1 MLNHE
6 RKLEYNARFFL
17 EGYRS
22 RKKFEMQGDTSACVE
37 YLLHLR
43 KKIRQFIFLT
53 LTIVLKTYMT
63 LPITIFQVEG
73 NFSKLLIM
81 KKKLINHARK
91 KTGLLYSLCENITK
105 LMLSKN
111 MQPKNIGKKKVL
123 GVSIIYFVVFAVF
136 VSF

>member
-1 MLNHE
+1 
-6 RKLEYNARFFL
+6 
-17 EGYRS
+17 
-22 RKKFEMQGDTSACVE
+22 
-37 YLLHLR
+37 
-43 KKIRQFIFLT
+43 
-53 LTIVLKTYMT
+53 MT

-81 KKKLINHARK
+81 KKNLINHARK

-123 GVSIIYFVVFAVF
+123 GVSIIYFVVFVVF